1 MLTGIP
7 KFVLVAGYK
16 EGMFFSEFLIINS
29 MSGISINT
37 PFKLSIF
44 NNEILPWSSINNESK
59 TVSLSFLE
67 TKLPP
72 KSILE

>member
-44 NNEILPWSSINNESK
+44 NNEILP
-59 TVSLSFLE
+59 
-67 TKLPP
+67 
-72 KSILE
+72 